1 MLQPIKPK
9 KFKERIEENEK
20 KEYFIKFGE
29 INSLKKNKIL
39 MIIEQEAETNE
50 ILKEILI
57 YIFELRINSY
67 FEDCQK
73 NKFIQKSPIEL
84 LLGLN
89 FDYFKI
95 CVLNVDNQNY
105 GKLKNIGII
114 FYFSFIRCYLSY
126 FVKLQLKNRE
136 IGDLNTFHQYLLNY
150 SNSNL
155 GKLISLYI
163 SKLFFLYDK
172 KDYYLN
178 MDLNDEQYNWK
189 ASILNKNDRVQ
200 LFSILN
206 YENSNHLLLNLWTEI
221 HSKDKLSPDLLKEIE
236 ISDLSFI
243 INFCYNEISQK
254 MNEIKIVVKSELIEK
269 INQIK
274 ESFNFKPKIN
284 YKIKKIFET
293 ISDPEFFNKDK
304 DIQSNLKLYF
314 NMIKLYI
321 TSFEGYKTNL
331 TSLIFSHSIIELIK
345 IYFSNNCIGDSF
357 IAIKCYY
364 NAKEILE
371 ENNDK
376 TEILPIYICTCGKIF
391 LEHIEKCECS
401 LKIKFLVFH
410 EQDEKK
416 KFENE
421 YKIKNKN
428 KLPNFKRI
436 TLSELKEIMVLPS
449 IKEEFSF
456 KEKLFINE
464 EINDKNFTNI
474 FINFIFLCQIFIEY
488 QFEFISDEKYRIDF
502 KQILDLEKSIEVY
515 LETKKINFD
524 YFYNMFI
531 DYYIE
536 FLKNNDYIKKKEL
549 FKDFIESTL
558 NIENENESFK
568 NIETNILTKLV
579 IINEEN
585 NVKENSNVLDINL
598 KYLLTATKYPDI
610 DEIKTAVLSNEN
622 ESLPILRTFIN
633 WEKNFDIN
641 KLLHIEK
648 INNFINA
655 FSEEN
660 QNLISRQTIEK
671 DKIEKYLI
679 NYEHSE
685 QENSSL
691 IKKFQEFC
699 EAYNEI
705 TNVPPYNMS
714 MSQLVKTILNDK
726 IQKTPIYLLY
736 ENLIKIQ
743 NDFLNKVI
751 NEFNSNKNNNKD
763 ILVQNAIEQIQKKII
778 IQNATKADIFEINV
792 KNNIILSFEELYS
805 FYSNKDI
812 FNKYNNKI
820 NYSNYSNI
828 KFNLSKIEK
837 ELINIILTGK
847 KLFSEEQIFYKFYLD
862 PYNIE
867 EKTIKFKKFTD
878 LYDREDLTDDEK
890 NEVASGI
897 ESLKRIII
905 PNLEILINYLLK
917 QTNYQSKQSISEI
930 KIHSN
935 LYLNQ
940 DFIHFFSVYK
950 YITINKLVSLF
961 V

>member
-178 MDLNDEQYNWK
+178 TYLNDEQYNWK

-345 IYFSNNCIGDSF
+345 IYFNNNCVGDSF
-357 IAIKCYY
+357 IPIKCYY

-376 TEILPIYICTCGKIF
+376 TEVLPIYICTCGKIF

-421 YKIKNKN
+421 YKIKNK
-428 KLPNFKRI
+428 LPNFKRI

-464 EINDKNFTNI
+464 DINDKNFTNI

-488 QFEFISDEKYRIDF
+488 QFEFISDEKYQIDF

-536 FLKNNDYIKKKEL
+536 F
-549 FKDFIESTL
+549 
-558 NIENENESFK
+558 
-568 NIETNILTKLV
+568 
-579 IINEEN
+579 
-585 NVKENSNVLDINL
+585 
-598 KYLLTATKYPDI
+598 
-610 DEIKTAVLSNEN
+610 
-622 ESLPILRTFIN
+622 
-633 WEKNFDIN
+633 
-641 KLLHIEK
+641 
-648 INNFINA
+648 
-655 FSEEN
+655 
-660 QNLISRQTIEK
+660 
-671 DKIEKYLI
+671 
-679 NYEHSE
+679 
-685 QENSSL
+685 
-691 IKKFQEFC
+691 
-699 EAYNEI
+699 
-705 TNVPPYNMS
+705 
-714 MSQLVKTILNDK
+714 
-726 IQKTPIYLLY
+726 
-736 ENLIKIQ
+736 
-743 NDFLNKVI
+743 
-751 NEFNSNKNNNKD
+751 
-763 ILVQNAIEQIQKKII
+763 
-778 IQNATKADIFEINV
+778 
-792 KNNIILSFEELYS
+792 
-805 FYSNKDI
+805 
-812 FNKYNNKI
+812 
-820 NYSNYSNI
+820 
-828 KFNLSKIEK
+828 
-837 ELINIILTGK
+837 
-847 KLFSEEQIFYKFYLD
+847 
-862 PYNIE
+862 
-867 EKTIKFKKFTD
+867 
-878 LYDREDLTDDEK
+878 
-890 NEVASGI
+890 
-897 ESLKRIII
+897 
-905 PNLEILINYLLK
+905 
-917 QTNYQSKQSISEI
+917 
-930 KIHSN
+930 
-935 LYLNQ
+935 
-940 DFIHFFSVYK
+940 
-950 YITINKLVSLF
+950 
-961 V
+961 